1 MVEKLRAFVKK
12 ETLFGE
18 EEPIL
23 IAVSGG
29 IDSVVLCFLMK
40 MAGYTFGMAHCNF
53 KLRGEE
59 SNGDAAFVEGLAKKL
74 DVPYF
79 EKAFNT
85 EKIAKREKKSIQ
97 IIARTLRYGWL
108 ETVRMDNNYAK
119 LATAHHL
126 NDSIETVLYNLTK
139 GCGIRGLHGIL
150 PINGQIIRPLLFA
163 AKEQIIDWANENE
176 IFYREDA
183 SNETDKYARNRVRH
197 HVTPM
202 LKTINPSFEK
212 TFEGNIERFRA
223 QEKLQTWAIE
233 YWKKELVQLGRNAV
247 ILDATR
253 FGELPTVHTIL
264 YEILWPYGF
273 NAAQIGQILTLPSL
287 ASGQMFS
294 SEEYDLLV
302 NRTQWIVQKRAD
314 IVTENWIKNLNKPF
328 FINQETKLVFKKHV
342 ATEDFIF
349 KKNKNI
355 AYFDDEK
362 INLPMRLRRWE
373 KGDLFQ
379 PFGMNGQHKKVS
391 DIFSNAKLSL
401 FEKEKIWILESNY
414 EIIWVVGMR
423 MDERFRVTEK
433 TGMILEVRLE

>member
-1 MVEKLRAFVKK
+1 MVEKLRAFVQK

-23 IAVSGG
+23 VAVSGG

-53 KLRGEE
+53 KLRGDE

-79 EKAFNT
+79 EKSFNT
-85 EKIAKREKKSIQ
+85 EKIARKEKKSIQ

-108 ETVRMDNNYAK
+108 ESVRIDNNYAR

-163 AKEQIIDWANENE
+163 TKEKIVEWAHENK
-176 IFYREDA
+176 ILYREDA

-212 TFEGNIERFRA
+212 TFEANIDRFRA

-294 SEEYDLLV
+294 SEQYDLLV
-302 NRTQWIVQKRAD
+302 NRTQWIVQKRVD

-328 FINQETKLVFKKHV
+328 FISQDTKLVFRKHV
-342 ATEDFIF
+342 ATKDFTF
-349 KKNKNI
+349 KMDKNT

-391 DIFSNAKLSL
+391 DIFSNAKLSI
-401 FEKEKIWILESNY
+401 FEKEKVWLLESNY

-423 MDERFRVTEK
+423 TDERFRVTEE
-433 TGMILEVRLE
+433 TEMILEICLE